1 MAQQDFIQ
9 LRYCFKEH
17 QPTLSIFLKNEQEV
31 ERYKRNTPIICSST
45 QLKSNGS
52 ILLARQ

>member
-31 ERYKRNTPIICSST
+31 ERYKAEHPNYLFLDTV
-45 QLKSNGS
+45 KK
-52 ILLARQ
+52 

>member
-17 QPTLSIFLKNEQEV
+17 QPTVSIFLKDLKEV
-31 ERYKRNTPIICSST
+31 EKYKAEHPNFLFLDTI
-45 QLKSNGS
+45 KK
-52 ILLARQ
+52 